1 VTGNRRVD
9 YPLLLAVLS
18 LAGLGVAIV
27 YSASA
32 VRAGMD
38 TRLGDWEYFFH
49 RQLVFALA
57 GAALLFVFA
66 KIPYTYWRD
75 KAALCTLGTLLMLG
89 AVLVF
94 GNSANGAQ
102 RWLAIAGQSVQP
114 SEFAKFAVALYLA
127 SYLARKGEEL
137 REHPGRA
144 VRPLMV
150 VGLIA
155 ALIFAERDLGT
166 TVFVFL
172 LAFGLLFAAGARM
185 RVLAAGAVALALLAG
200 VAIASTPYRRER
212 MAHFVDSLAGRGA
225 ALEEKRELTQV
236 DQSLAAFANGGVLGK
251 GMGMGDSKRMFL
263 PEAHTDFILAVVGEE
278 MGAAGVI
285 AVLGLF
291 AIIVWRGFSIAQSA
305 PDPFACLLAAGITLV
320 IGLGALLNA
329 MMVTGLLP
337 PKGIALPLV
346 SYGGSSL
353 IASMVGTGVLLN
365 IAGRR
370 VSA

>member
-1 VTGNRRVD
+1 VTRNNRVD

-18 LAGLGVAIV
+18 LMFVGVAIV

-38 TRLGDWEYFFH
+38 THLGNWEYFFL
-49 RQLVFALA
+49 RQMVFALA
-57 GAALLFVFA
+57 GAVVLFVFA
-66 KIPYTYWRD
+66 MIPYTFWRD
-75 KAALCTLGTLLMLG
+75 KVGLCYLATLLLLG

-94 GNSANGAQ
+94 GNDVKGAQ
-102 RWLAIAGQSVQP
+102 RWITVAGQSVQP
-114 SEFAKFAVALYLA
+114 SEFAKFAVVLYLA
-127 SYLARKGEEL
+127 SYLARRGEEL

-144 VRPLMV
+144 ARPLAI
-150 VGLIA
+150 VGVIA

-172 LAFGLLFAAGARM
+172 LAFGLLFAAGVRM
-185 RVLAAGAVALALLAG
+185 RVLAAGALALALLAG
-200 VAIASTPYRRER
+200 AAIASTPYRRER
-212 MAHFVDSLAGRGA
+212 VAMFLESLAGHSA
-225 ALEEKRELTQV
+225 AIEQKRELTQV

-291 AIIVWRGFSIAQSA
+291 AVIVWRGFSIALSA

-320 IGLGALLNA
+320 IGLGALLNT

-353 IASMVGTGVLLN
+353 IASMMGTGVLLN

-370 VSA
+370 AAA